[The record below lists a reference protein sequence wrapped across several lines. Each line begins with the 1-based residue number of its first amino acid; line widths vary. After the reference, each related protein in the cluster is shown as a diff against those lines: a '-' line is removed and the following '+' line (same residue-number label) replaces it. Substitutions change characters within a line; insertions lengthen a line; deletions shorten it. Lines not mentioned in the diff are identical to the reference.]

1 MKCIKKILR
10 YHQTETYQARS
21 RRSSSFHTHSHLVS
35 SADSPPHTID
45 ISLAEKR
52 IIDELG
58 PKACVLEEP
67 CMEHAMRPVRAGEQ
81 PDWNDIL
88 R

>member
-1 MKCIKKILR
+1 MYFYIQI
-10 YHQTETYQARS
+10 ETYQART
-21 RRSSSFHTHSHLVS
+21 RRSTIFQQTADHLVNN
-35 SADSPPHTID
+35 PTISHQVID
-45 ISLAEKR
+45 ESLAEKR
-52 IIDELG
+52 ILAELG

-67 CMEHAMRPVRAGEQ
+67 CRIHAARNGKAGEQ